1 MIALFDLINLM
12 FTNRKKYLS
21 LSDNEKGKNFFMVNR
36 LFSIKYPKQAQ
47 MFNHLRTPSAK
58 VVDCWSWVAMQNNR
72 VPTWFY
78 TKTKQAKKKEEPKK
92 KNKKKGFDPEKYEP
106 SDEILEKF
114 LRKKEL
120 SKKEYEQGLKFNHD
134 KVKEILY
141 DFEQRTK
148 VV

>member
-12 FTNRKKYLS
+12 FTNRKKYLG
-21 LSDNEKGKNFFMVNR
+21 LSDHEKERNFFMVNR
-36 LFSIKYPKQAQ
+36 LFSIRYPKQAQ
-47 MFNHLRTPSAK
+47 MFNHLRTPGAK
-58 VVDCWSWVAMQNNR
+58 VVDCWSWVAMQSNR
-72 VPTWFY
+72 VPKWFY
-78 TKTKQAKKKEEPKK
+78 TKTKKAAEKPKSK
-92 KNKKKGFDPEKYEP
+92 VKGKKKGFNPETYEP
-106 SDEILEKF
+106 SEEILEKF

-120 SKKEYEQGLKFNHD
+120 SRKDYEQGLKFNHD